1 MLKFIKQLISKL
13 NPFKDRKVV
22 SDRFR
27 ITYQR
32 TLFRDNEQITEN
44 NRTQT
49 SELGAKEYK
58 KILNEAGLVK
68 SISFLHNNNIE
79 IFRYDILGDPYY
91 KLEKYDNGK
100 WVEIDKY
107 KH

>member
-1 MLKFIKQLISKL
+1 MKKFIKNLISKL
-13 NPFKDRKVV
+13 NPFKDRKVAF
-22 SDRFR
+22 DRFR

-49 SELGAKEYK
+49 SELGAQEYK

-68 SISFLHNNNIE
+68 SISFLHNNNE
-79 IFRYDILGDPYY
+79 IIRYDILGDPYY

-100 WVEIDKY
+100 WIEIDKH

>member
-1 MLKFIKQLISKL
+1 MIKFIKNLISKL
-13 NPFKDRKVV
+13 NPFKDRKVGF
-22 SDRFR
+22 DRFR

-68 SISFLHNNNIE
+68 SISFLHNNIE
-79 IFRYDILGDPYY
+79 IIRYNILGDPYY

-100 WVEIDKY
+100 WIEIDKH

>member
-22 SDRFR
+22 FDRFR

-32 TLFRDNEQITEN
+32 RLFRDNEQITEN

-58 KILNEAGLVK
+58 KILNEAGSVK
-68 SISFLHNNNIE
+68 SISFLHNNIE
-79 IFRYDILGDPYY
+79 IIRFDILGDPYY

-100 WVEIDKY
+100 WIEIDKH